1 MNEVTPR
8 AHYSFYALGI
18 APKILEVLERMKLTV
33 PTPIQHKAI
42 PIAIQGKDIVGVAQ
56 TGTGKTL
63 AFAVPI
69 IQRLS
74 RVKGRCLVITPTREL
89 ALQIDEVFRE
99 IARFFN
105 LKTAVIIGGASM
117 PQQLKILKLN
127 PRILIATPGR
137 LVDHMER
144 GTVFLWDVNV
154 LVLDEADRMLDMGF
168 LPQVERILKN
178 IPRRRQTMLF
188 SATIPQE
195 IVNIAAAHMKLP
207 VHVEVAPSGTM
218 PKRITHELFIVKKA
232 AKKQLLSKILRQ
244 YHGPVLLFSRTK
256 FGARKIRRLI
266 RGMGH
271 SVAEIHS
278 DRSLPQRREALD
290 GFKVGKYRVLVATDV
305 ASRGLDVRGIELVI
319 NYDLPDDTEQYLHRI
334 GRTGRAGSEGRAISF
349 ATPEQGEDVRNIEK
363 FIKTALPVS
372 LHPELPRER
381 FIPEPK
387 PPRSYQGYG
396 RQRNRRY
403 RPGSHRRYRSRFNK

>member
-1 MNEVTPR
+1 MNKETPR

-42 PIAIQGKDIVGVAQ
+42 PIAIQDKDIVGVAQ

-99 IARFFN
+99 IARFFD
-105 LKTAVIIGGASM
+105 LKTVVIIGGASM

-137 LVDHMER
+137 LVDHIER
-144 GTVFLWDVNV
+144 GTVLLWDVNV

-168 LPQVERILKN
+168 LPQVERILKR

-218 PKRITHELFIVKKA
+218 PKRITQELFIVKKA
-232 AKKQLLSKILRQ
+232 AKKQLLGKLLRQ
-244 YHGPVLLFSRTK
+244 YHGSVLLFSRTK

-290 GFKVGKYRVLVATDV
+290 GFKVGKYRILVATDV

-349 ATPEQGEDVRNIEK
+349 ATPEQREEVRKIEK
-363 FIKTALPVS
+363 FIKTAVPIS
-372 LHPELPRER
+372 RHPDLPRES
-381 FIPEPK
+381 FILGPK
-387 PPRSYQGYG
+387 PTPSYRGYRKQGNK
-396 RQRNRRY
+396 RNRPYRPQRY
-403 RPGSHRRYRSRFNK
+403 RKFGK